1 MSKLS
6 FLCAGGAGS
15 VTGSNFLLKHEDGT
29 AFLVDCGLFQGS
41 RIAEAENRKEFP
53 FDVPSIT
60 ALVVT
65 HAHID
70 HIGRIPQLMKAGFR
84 GAIYSTPPTKD
95 LVEYMLIDSLGV
107 LKKETSREHE
117 DDLYSEE
124 DVRAA
129 LRLWKAVPYHEPFL
143 IGTMQVVL
151 RDAGHILGSAMVEV
165 TENGKKIVLTGDLG
179 NSPAPLLK
187 DTETVTDATYL
198 VMESV
203 YGDRVH
209 PDLTRRRD
217 MLEDVIE
224 ETMRTGGTLMI
235 PAFSLE
241 RTQELLYEIEG
252 MMERSRI
259 PLVPVFLDSPLAI
272 KVTGVYKKYKE
283 YFNERTRKAFEGE
296 GGIFN
301 FPQLIQ
307 TETTAES
314 KRIYEAAPRKIVIA
328 GSGMSN
334 GGRILHHEKR
344 YLPDEKSALLLVGY
358 QSPGSLGRQLQDGA
372 RQVVIHGEH
381 IPVRARIVTISGYSA
396 HKDSEGLVEFVAHTA
411 DTVKRVF
418 VVLGEPKSALFL
430 VQRLRDYLGV
440 NAIAPQAGESFELEF

>member
-1 MSKLS
+1 MSKVTLT
-6 FLCAGGAGS
+6 CAGGAGS
-15 VTGSNFLLKHEDGT
+15 VTGSNFLLTHEDGT
-29 AFLVDCGLFQGS
+29 TLLVDCGLFQGS
-41 RIAEAENRKEFP
+41 RIAEVENRKAFP
-53 FDVPSIT
+53 FDVPNIK

-70 HIGRIPQLMKAGFR
+70 HIGRIPQLMKAGFC
-84 GAIYSTPPTKD
+84 GTIYSTPPTKD
-95 LVEYMLIDSLGV
+95 LVEFMLLDSLGV
-107 LKKETSREHE
+107 LKKETSREYE
-117 DDLYSEE
+117 DDLYTEE
-124 DVRAA
+124 DVHAA
-129 LRLWKAVPYHEPFL
+129 VRLWKAVPYHEPFS
-143 IGTMQVVL
+143 IGAMQVVL

-165 TENGKKIVLTGDLG
+165 TVNGKKIILTGDLG

-187 DTETVTDATYL
+187 DTEQITDATYL

-209 PDLTRRRD
+209 PDVSKRRD
-217 MLEDVIE
+217 MLENVIE
-224 ETMRTGGTLMI
+224 ETVHAGGTLMI

-241 RTQELLYEIEG
+241 RTQDLLYEIEG
-252 MMERSRI
+252 MMEHSRI
-259 PLVPVFLDSPLAI
+259 PMVPVFLDSPLAI
-272 KVTGVYKKYKE
+272 KVTDVYKKYKD
-283 YFNERTRKAFEGE
+283 YFNDIARKAFDGE
-296 GGIFN
+296 GSIFQ
-301 FPQLIQ
+301 FPQLIE

-396 HKDSEGLVEFVAHTA
+396 HKDSEGLVDFVSHTV
-411 DTVKRVF
+411 DTVKQVF
-418 VVLGEPKSALFL
+418 VVMGEPKSALFL

>member
-1 MSKLS
+1 MSKVT
-6 FLCAGGAGS
+6 FTCAGGAGS
-15 VTGSNFLLKHEDGT
+15 VTGSNFLLTHEDGT

-41 RIAEAENRKEFP
+41 RIAAKENREKFP
-53 FDVPSIT
+53 FDVPKIA

-70 HIGRIPQLMKAGFR
+70 HIGRIPQLMQAGFR
-84 GAIYSTPPTKD
+84 GVIYSTPPTKD
-95 LVEYMLIDSLGV
+95 LVEDMLLDSLGV

-117 DDLYSEE
+117 DDLYTEA
-124 DVRAA
+124 DVHAA
-129 LRLWKAVPYHEPFL
+129 LKLWKAIPYHEPFE
-143 IGTMQVVL
+143 IGPFSLVL
-151 RDAGHILGSAMVEV
+151 RDAGHILGSAMVEAIL
-165 TENGKKIVLTGDLG
+165 NGKKIVLTGDLG

-187 DTETVTDATYL
+187 DTEAITDTTYL

-209 PDLTRRRD
+209 PNITHRRD
-217 MLEDVIE
+217 MLENVIE
-224 ETMRTGGTLMI
+224 ETMHAGGTLMI

-241 RTQELLYEIEG
+241 RTQDLLYEIEG
-252 MMERSRI
+252 MMDRSRI

-272 KVTGVYKKYKE
+272 KVTRVYKKYKD
-283 YFNERTRKAFEGE
+283 YFNKTARTILDDDD
-296 GGIFN
+296 GIFS

-314 KRIYEAAPRKIVIA
+314 KRIYEAASRKIVIA

-344 YLPDEKSALLLVGY
+344 YLPDEKSTLLLVGY

-372 RQVVIHGEH
+372 RQVVIHGDH

-396 HKDSEGLVEFVAHTA
+396 HKDSEGLVEFVSHTV

-418 VVLGEPKSALFL
+418 VVMGEPKSALFL

-440 NAIAPQAGESFELEF
+440 NAVAPKAGESFELEF